1 MWIMLEVIFDRSE
14 NQKPAR
20 TNPLVTVPRYP
31 TRAIS
36 VLIASREL
44 GIVYVHSDDVVIAL
58 LAYFSVWISEDSS
71 PVQSTVDDI
80 TNAASSEEITADCS
94 VGSISSTVC
103 Y

>member
-1 MWIMLEVIFDRSE
+1 MLEVIFDRSE

-36 VLIASREL
+36 VFIASREL

-58 LAYFSVWISEDSS
+58 LPYFSVWNSEDSS
-71 PVQSTVDDI
+71 SAQSTVDDI
-80 TNAASSEEITADCS
+80 ANAASSEEITADCS
-94 VGSISSTVC
+94 VGSLDFFYCISLA
-103 Y
+103 